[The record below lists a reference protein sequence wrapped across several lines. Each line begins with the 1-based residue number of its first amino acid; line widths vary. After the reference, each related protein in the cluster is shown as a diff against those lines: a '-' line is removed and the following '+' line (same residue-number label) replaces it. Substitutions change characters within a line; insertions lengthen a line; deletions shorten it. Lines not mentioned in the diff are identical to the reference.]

1 MRHKKLTESGAKRAI
16 ILGGCLATAYTQLTT
31 SPATVEYARS
41 LGASE
46 LHIGILGAL
55 PTGMLFMQFLAA
67 VIVNHLRYRRWV
79 WFTVSVV
86 QRMIYL
92 PVALGPWLW
101 PDVVDAT
108 WLFGLIL
115 LTAGNHG
122 LLHFCSPLWLSWMG
136 DYLPPNGLN
145 RFWGS
150 RQLWMQWA
158 AAASL
163 FAAALFLVKSGIEI
177 RPAFAVMLCVASLA
191 GLADICL
198 FLFVE
203 EPPVAA
209 VPQPT
214 LRTVFAAPFQDGDF
228 RTFIRFTCFWNFA
241 AMLGAPFIS
250 LFLLS
255 YVRMEL
261 FQVLM
266 LWTLSWVGGAVFAR
280 RLGDW
285 TETYGH
291 RPVLILCTALKSTN
305 MLAFLLTPRDPQLA
319 FWLLVPAF
327 MLDAMLNTGIA
338 IASNGFMLKNSPAHN
353 RTMFIAAGTALA
365 GMIGCA
371 TSIGSGGL
379 LTATESCSLAWGD
392 SLYGNFHLVFALSF
406 VMRLIAIEFAR
417 RIREPHAASTPEV
430 VMQLIGAGPLQ
441 ALRFPVSL
449 YRSLHVEKP
458 RVEQSP
464 AAAEPQPAPLRRAA

>member
-1 MRHKKLTESGAKRAI
+1 
-16 ILGGCLATAYTQLTT
+16 
-31 SPATVEYARS
+31 
-41 LGASE
+41 
-46 LHIGILGAL
+46 
-55 PTGMLFMQFLAA
+55 ML
-67 VIVNHLRYRRWV
+67 
-79 WFTVSVV
+79 
-86 QRMIYL
+86 YL
-92 PVALGPWLW
+92 PVAVGPWLW
-101 PDVVDAT
+101 PGVSDST
-108 WLFGLIL
+108 WLVWLLL
-115 LTAGNHG
+115 LTAANHG
-122 LLHFCSPLWLSWMG
+122 LLQFCSPLWLSWMG
-136 DYLPPNGLN
+136 DYLPPDGLN
-145 RFWGS
+145 RFWGK

-163 FAAALFLVKSGIEI
+163 FVAAVFLLKSGIEI
-177 RPAFAVMLCVASLA
+177 RAAFGIMLGVASLA

-203 EPPVAA
+203 EPPVAV

-255 YVRMEL
+255 YVGMEL

-266 LWTLSWVGGAVFAR
+266 LWTFSWVGGAVFAR

-285 TETYGH
+285 TETFGH

-305 MLAFLLTPRDPQLA
+305 MLAFLLTPRDPQIA
-319 FWLLVPAF
+319 FWILVPAF

-365 GMIGCA
+365 GMIGCV
-371 TSIGSGGL
+371 TSISSGGL
-379 LTATESCSLAWGD
+379 LASAADWTVRWGAAT
-392 SLYGNFHLVFALSF
+392 YGNFHLLFALSL
-406 VMRLIAIEFAR
+406 VMRLVAIEFAR
-417 RIREPHAASTPEV
+417 RIRESHASSTPEV
-430 VMQLIGAGPLQ
+430 VMQLIGTIPFQ
-441 ALRFPVSL
+441 VLRFPVGL
-449 YRSLHVEKP
+449 YRSYQVAELSQEDDVP
-458 RVEQSP
+458 S
-464 AAAEPQPAPLRRAA
+464 AEPHPIPTRRAA